1 MNLDIQSSQLSE
13 LLMRTGDL
21 YALATKQDLEDLRTY
36 VLLRDQEI
44 LQNLKSKK
52 KSGRHSYMSRK
63 DQSREES

>member
-1 MNLDIQSSQLSE
+1 
-13 LLMRTGDL
+13 MRTGDL

-63 DQSREES
+63 DQMREES